1 MFTTSPGE
9 YSSIPVQIAGGTS
22 SALAVIAT
30 NAVETITKTIRTA
43 ANLAL
48 HRGEL
53 TFAVLVPA
61 VKLDSPLF
69 VRRHF
74 PPSFLRGG
82 HSRIS
87 ANLGLAPRGMIPQSR
102 R

>member
-9 YSSIPVQIAGGTS
+9 SSAIPVQIAGGPS

-53 TFAVLVPA
+53 TLALLVPS
-61 VKLDSPLF
+61 VTLDSSLF
-69 VRRHF
+69 ARRHF
-74 PPSFLRGG
+74 PPSLIARRTL
-82 HSRIS
+82 SRIRQLRQG
-87 ANLGLAPRGMIPQSR
+87 AEGRHNTGV
-102 R
+102 

>member
-1 MFTTSPGE
+1 MSTPPPGE

-48 HRGEL
+48 HRGEPTL
-53 TFAVLVPA
+53 ALLVPS
-61 VKLDSPLF
+61 VTLDSSLF
-69 VRRHF
+69 ARRHS
-74 PPSFLRGG
+74 PPSSFARRTL
-82 HSRIS
+82 SRIRQIRQG
-87 ANLGLAPRGMIPQSR
+87 AAGRQT
-102 R
+102 